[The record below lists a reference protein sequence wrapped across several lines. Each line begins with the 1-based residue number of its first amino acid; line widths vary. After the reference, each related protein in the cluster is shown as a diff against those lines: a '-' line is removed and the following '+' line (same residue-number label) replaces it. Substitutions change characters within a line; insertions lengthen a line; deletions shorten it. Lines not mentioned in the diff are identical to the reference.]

1 MNLVDEGDRASA
13 ISWAEETASDGV
25 SRTAPSRDGRLHIAI
40 LVILWALIYAVGLS
54 SPPLLDDADSIHA
67 EAAKEM
73 FTRHDYV
80 TLHAN
85 GVRYLDKAPLLY
97 WLTAG
102 SYRLFGFTEFATR
115 LPLSLLVLALLFAT
129 YALGN
134 EVADQTAGFCAALV
148 LGTAVGPYLYTR
160 FLIPDIVMGLW
171 L

>member
-25 SRTAPSRDGRLHIAI
+25 TRTAPSRDGRLHIAI

-102 SYRLFGFTEFATR
+102 SYALFGFTEFATR
-115 LPLSLLVLALLFAT
+115 LPLSLFALGLVLAT
-129 YALGN
+129 YVLGKQIGG
-134 EVADQTAGFCAALV
+134 ERTGFCSALALV
-148 LGTAVGPYLYTR
+148 TAIGPYLYTR
-160 FLIPDIVMGLW
+160 FLIP
-171 L
+171 